1 MQGKYNY
8 LNENIPQDQR
18 KAINDKIIRLIDSGK
33 ADDSGITREDI
44 FSAYTGDGGLHGLKF
59 SDYANYYDYASD
71 KKEIENGQFFT
82 PPAVCRFIM
91 DCLAVKPS
99 ETLADLT
106 CGMGNFFNYCP
117 DETSLYGCELDI
129 KAYKVASYLYPK
141 ASIECGDIR
150 FYNPGIKF
158 DYIVGNP
165 PFNLYWQVDNAR
177 VISQMYYC
185 QKAAELLKPLGI
197 MAIITP
203 MSFLADDFT
212 DKNYIAQ
219 IEKNFSFIG
228 QYSLDKDTFAS
239 LGVTGYPTKIMFW
252 QRNSASENWKP
263 TPYHLDVT
271 PLFRLDENA
280 VAQVR
285 DNGLTQAQEYFRSHR
300 SHILLELARDKDPS
314 AEFLYKVKKYLYD
327 IKRHPICK
335 DKYNK
340 CCEILNKFYHQQ
352 KPNDM
357 KYEDWAK
364 VRLTEAKV
372 LAYLRGVLKKQ
383 NQKPYE
389 DKIRLVKHDY
399 SFGVKA
405 YSPKM
410 QRQLTESMKQET
422 PVYKVVQQDG
432 ILSEYSNYSKMLRR
446 RKREYKIEQQKFSEM
461 TLDSSISEYLE
472 QFTVFDPERDE
483 QIYLNDIQ
491 KCDINKVLQKKYAL
505 LQWGQGSGKTL
516 AGIAVSSYR
525 INHQNAFCT
534 WVVSNAISIKNNW
547 NIVLQD
553 YGLPHIMITKLSDL
567 DNIKRGDFVIITL
580 NKIVQYRKQIKKWI
594 KLHNQNIALCFDESD
609 EISNPSSKRAKAM
622 LDIFRRAK
630 YKLLMTGTST
640 RNNISEFAPQLELLY
655 NNSVNMTSCVE
666 YIYNYSKRDK
676 GEDGKPMLAQ
686 EENPYYG
693 CPIPA
698 YREGYRLFSSSHLPE
713 KVTVFGIGQK
723 TQDIYNADELSDILD
738 RTVITRTFEEVS
750 GKDIVNLQ
758 QVTVDFTP
766 TERAVYQKAIERF
779 EEMRGAY
786 FASTGNSRKDAMM
799 KLIQQITLLLRI
811 SAAPNTVKEYVG
823 GTPAK
828 IEKVL
833 DMLSEMDDQIVAIG
847 VRHKEVIKKYKAA
860 IESRFP
866 HRSLFV
872 VTGDTTTL
880 AKRRALRKTL
890 RESKNGILLCTQQSL
905 PSSVNFEYVNK
916 VIIPELHYNNSQMSQ
931 FYFRFIRYT
940 STNKKDVY
948 FVTYRGS
955 LESNQMQMVLAKEKI
970 NWFMRGKDADLDEI
984 YDRFGVDYDL
994 MGMLMQR
1001 EEDEEGHFRIRW
1013 GEQSVS

>member
-1 MQGKYNY
+1 MYKYM
-8 LNENIPQDQR
+8 NEIIPHDQR
-18 KAINDKIIRLIDSGK
+18 KSINDKIIYLIDSGSSES
-33 ADDSGITREDI
+33 SGITREDI
-44 FSAYTGDGGLHGLKF
+44 FNAYTGDGGLHGLKF

-197 MAIITP
+197 MAIIMP

-219 IEKNFSFIG
+219 IEENFSFIG

-271 PLFRLDENA
+271 PLSHLDENA
-280 VAQVR
+280 VAQLR

-300 SHILLELARDKDPS
+300 SHILLELARDKDSS

-410 QRQLTESMKQET
+410 QRQLTESMKQEV

-432 ILSEYSNYSKMLRR
+432 ILPEYSNYSKMLRR

-525 INHQNAFCT
+525 MNHQNAFCT

-553 YGLPHIMITKLSDL
+553 YRLPHIMITKLSDL

-594 KLHNQNIALCFDESD
+594 KLHNQNVALCFDESD

-630 YKLLMTGTST
+630 HKLLMTGTST

-676 GEDGKPMLAQ
+676 GEDGKPMIAQ

-738 RTVITRTFEEVS
+738 KTVITRTFEEVS

-799 KLIQQITLLLRI
+799 RLIQQITLLLRI
-811 SAAPNTVKEYVG
+811 SAAPNTVREYVG

-847 VRHKEVIKKYKAA
+847 VRHKEVVKKYKAA

-940 STNKKDVY
+940 SQNAKDVY
-948 FVTYRGS
+948 FVTYNDS
-955 LESNQMQMVLAKEKI
+955 LEVNQMGMVLAKEKL
-970 NWFMRGKDADLDEI
+970 NWFMRGDDVDLDEI
-984 YDRFGVDYDL
+984 YDRFGVTHEY
-994 MGMLMQR
+994 MHAMLTR
-1001 EEDEEGHFRIRW
+1001 EEDDEGHFRIRW